1 MTSHKHQALA
11 LALAAALAAPA
22 AFAAA
27 PTKVAVVDLNRVVAE
42 SPQGKAA
49 IEKLNAERTEKQ
61 RELVS
66 QQKDLRA
73 LEERLNRDGAIMSE
87 SERADVESRYRTLR
101 QRIER
106 RAGEIDEDLNARRQD
121 ELTRVQRLVLNEIRN
136 FAKEHQYDVV
146 LGPGVV
152 YAAPEIDITE
162 GVKKRLETLAA
173 AAPAAPATKPAAPP
187 ATKK

>member
-1 MTSHKHQALA
+1 MLPKTTAGLA

-22 AFAAA
+22 ALAAT

-49 IEKLNAERTEKQ
+49 IEKLNAERTDKQ

-87 SERADVESRYRTLR
+87 GERADVETRYRTLR

-106 RAGEIDEDLNARRQD
+106 RAAEIDEDLNARRQD
-121 ELTRVQRLVLNEIRN
+121 ELTRVQRTVLNEIRAY
-136 FAKEHQYDVV
+136 AKENGYDVV

-152 YAAPEIDITE
+152 YAAPETDITE
-162 GVKKRLETLAA
+162 GVKKRLEAIATVPAA
-173 AAPAAPATKPAAPP
+173 AAPPAKPAPAP
-187 ATKK
+187 KK

>member
-1 MTSHKHQALA
+1 MPPKNRIGLA
-11 LALAAALAAPA
+11 LALASALIAPV
-22 AFAAA
+22 AFGAA

-42 SPQGKAA
+42 SPQGRAA

-73 LEERLNRDGAIMSE
+73 LEERINRDGAIMSE
-87 SERADVESRYRTLR
+87 SERTDVEGRYRTLR

-106 RAGEIDEDLNARRQD
+106 RAAEIDEDLNARRQD
-121 ELTRVQRLVLNEIRN
+121 ELTRVQRVVLNEIRSY
-136 FAKEHQYDVV
+136 AKENQFDVV

-152 YAAPEIDITE
+152 YAAPEVDITE
-162 GVKKRLETLAA
+162 GVKKRLEALA
-173 AAPAAPATKPAAPP
+173 AAPASPAAKPAPS
-187 ATKK
+187 TKK

>member
-1 MTSHKHQALA
+1 MTSKKINGLA
-11 LALAAALAAPA
+11 LVLASALLAPIASGAAPA
-22 AFAAA
+22 
-27 PTKVAVVDLNRVVAE
+27 KVAVVDLNRVVAE

-49 IEKLNAERTEKQ
+49 IEKLNAERVEKQ

-87 SERADVESRYRTLR
+87 SERADVEGRYRTLR

-106 RAGEIDEDLNARRQD
+106 RGAEIEEDLNARRQD
-121 ELTRVQRLVLNEIRN
+121 ELTRVQRLVLIEIRGY
-136 FAKEHQYDVV
+136 AKENQFDVV

-162 GVKKRLETLAA
+162 GVKKRLEALAA
-173 AAPAAPATKPAAPP
+173 TAAQPAAKPAPT
-187 ATKK
+187 TKK

>member
-1 MTSHKHQALA
+1 MPSKMNNRLA
-11 LALAAALAAPA
+11 LVLTAVLASPAALAAT
-22 AFAAA
+22 

-49 IEKLNAERTEKQ
+49 IDKLNAERTDKQ
-61 RELVS
+61 RELVA

-73 LEERLNRDGAIMSE
+73 MEERINRDGAIMAE
-87 SERADVESRYRTLR
+87 AERADLEARYRTLG

-106 RAGEIDEDLNARRQD
+106 RSAEINEDLNARRQE
-121 ELTRVQRLVLNEIRN
+121 ELNRVQRAVLNEIRA
-136 FAKEHQYDVV
+136 FAKENGYDVV

-152 YAAPEIDITE
+152 YAAPETDITE
-162 GVKKRLETLAA
+162 GVKKRLEAIA
-173 AAPAAPATKPAAPP
+173 MQAAPKPDPAKPAPP

>member
-1 MTSHKHQALA
+1 MLSMNQKGLA
-11 LALAAALAAPA
+11 LVLAAALAAPA
-22 AFAAA
+22 ALAAA

-42 SPQGKAA
+42 SPQGRAA

-106 RAGEIDEDLNARRQD
+106 RAAEIDEDLNARRQD
-121 ELTRVQRLVLNEIRN
+121 ELTRVQRVVLNEIRN
-136 FAKEHQYDVV
+136 FAKENQYDVV

-152 YAAPEIDITE
+152 YAAPETDITE
-162 GVKKRLETLAA
+162 GVKKRLEAIA
-173 AAPAAPATKPAAPP
+173 AAPSAAPAKPAPATK
-187 ATKK
+187 K

>member
-1 MTSHKHQALA
+1 MMSMKNQGFALV
-11 LALAAALAAPA
+11 LAAALAAPA

-106 RAGEIDEDLNARRQD
+106 RAAEIDEDLNARRQD
-121 ELTRVQRLVLNEIRN
+121 ELTRVQRVVLNEIRN
-136 FAKEHQYDVV
+136 FAKENQYDVV

-152 YAAPEIDITE
+152 YASPETDITE
-162 GVKKRLETLAA
+162 GVKKRLEAIA
-173 AAPAAPATKPAAPP
+173 AAPAAAPAKPAPT
-187 ATKK
+187 TKK

>member
-1 MTSHKHQALA
+1 MMLRKTSSLA
-11 LALAAALAAPA
+11 LVLAAALAAPLA
-22 AFAAA
+22 SAE
-27 PTKVAVVDLNRVVAE
+27 TRVAVVDLNRVVAE

-49 IEKLNAERTEKQ
+49 IDKLTAERTDKQ

-73 LEERLNRDGAIMSE
+73 LEERLNRDGAIMAE
-87 SERADVESRYRTLR
+87 SERADVETRYRTLR

-106 RAGEIDEDLNARRQD
+106 RAAEIDEDLNARRQD
-121 ELTRVQRLVLNEIRN
+121 ELTRVQRVVLNEIRSY
-136 FAKEHQYDVV
+136 AKESGFDVV

-162 GVKKRLETLAA
+162 AVKKRLEALALQ
-173 AAPAAPATKPAAPP
+173 APAKPAADPAKPAAPS
-187 ATKK
+187 TKK